1 VESKAASEEQKLG
14 FQLLIPYL
22 EKFKEANAGLVVSY
36 VQNEDLTMK
45 SLCLFPSFMN
55 DSLKFVRPIISLDAS
70 HLKSKYK
77 GTLLAA
83 TVLSA
88 TNELYPLGFMRY
100 SGNED
105 LSRWT
110 GILTA
115 LKEACPRVAT
125 ETDDNSYYG
134 EGMVPGLKFAFI
146 SD

>member
-1 VESKAASEEQKLG
+1 
-14 FQLLIPYL
+14 
-22 EKFKEANAGLVVSY
+22 
-36 VQNEDLTMK
+36 
-45 SLCLFPSFMN
+45 MN
-55 DSLKFVRPIISLDAS
+55 DSLKFVRPIISLDAT

-88 TNELYPLGFMRY
+88 TNELNPLGFMVY

-105 LSRWT
+105 LSIWT
-110 GILTA
+110 EMLTA

-125 ETDDNSYYG
+125 ETDDNLYYG
-134 EGMVPGLKFAFI
+134 EGMVPGLNFAFI

>member
-1 VESKAASEEQKLG
+1 
-14 FQLLIPYL
+14 
-22 EKFKEANAGLVVSY
+22 
-36 VQNEDLTMK
+36 MK
-45 SLCLFPSFMN
+45 SLCIFLSFTK
-55 DSLKFVRPIISLDAS
+55 DSLKFVRPIISLDAT
-70 HLKSKYK
+70 HQKSKHK

-88 TNELYPLGFMRY
+88 MNELYPLGFIIY

-105 LSRWT
+105 LSSWT
-110 GILTA
+110 EMLTA

-125 ETDDNSYYG
+125 ETDNNLYYG